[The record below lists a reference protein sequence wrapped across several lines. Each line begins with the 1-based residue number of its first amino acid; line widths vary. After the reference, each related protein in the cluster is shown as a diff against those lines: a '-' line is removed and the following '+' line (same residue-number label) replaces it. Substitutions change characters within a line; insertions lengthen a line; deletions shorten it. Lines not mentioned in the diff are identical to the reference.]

1 MLGFGNLGG
10 VIMVLEDKAHLEIKY
25 CSVWNYFN
33 VASWIGAE
41 FNGEFGGDIR
51 ITLTPGTEGRLEV
64 YLDGSLIFDRKKAG
78 KYPGLPEVNQMKL
91 DAQEQIPALAK

>member
-1 MLGFGNLGG
+1 M
-10 VIMVLEDKAHLEIKY
+10 
-25 CSVWNYFN
+25 
-33 VASWIGAE
+33 ASWIGAE
-41 FNGEFGGDIR
+41 FNWQFGGDIS
-51 ITLTPGTEGRLEV
+51 ITLTPVTEGRLEV